1 VVKTAILVSG
11 GGTNL
16 QAILDAHLFGEIKNC
31 ELTAVISS
39 SPDAY
44 AVTRAENCKIPVYIV
59 DHEIFPNNTSFS
71 EAIMKKLFDL
81 DIELAVLAGFNH
93 QLEDNF
99 YDGYRGRVLN
109 VYPALLPAFFAG
121 DVGSI
126 HVHEDVLAF
135 GAKVTG
141 ATAYF
146 AIGGSAPGP
155 IIIQKVVPVQDDDT
169 PETLQRRVLE
179 QCEWQLYPQ
188 VVQLYCAGLLK
199 ITGRH
204 VTLCSPETQADT

>member
-1 VVKTAILVSG
+1 MVKTAILVSG

-16 QAILDAHLFGEIKNC
+16 QAILDAHLFGEIQNC

-44 AVTRAENCKIPVYIV
+44 AVTRAENSRIPVYII
-59 DHEIFPNNTSFS
+59 DREIFPNDTSFS
-71 EAIMKKLFDL
+71 EAVMKKLFDL

-99 YDGYRGRVLN
+99 YNGYHGRVLN
-109 VYPALLPAFFAG
+109 VYPALLPAFYSG
-121 DVGSI
+121 DVGGLQ
-126 HVHEDVLAF
+126 VHQEVLAF

-146 AIGGSAPGP
+146 AIGGHAPGP
-155 IIIQKVVPVQDDDT
+155 ILIQKVLPVLDDDT
-169 PETLQRRVLE
+169 PETLQQRVLE

-188 VVQLYCAGLLK
+188 IVHLYCAGLLT
-199 ITGRH
+199 INGRH
-204 VTLCSPETQADT
+204 VTIHTAEASAQA